1 MVDKNSEAPMAAT
14 IEASKLPVNHE
25 KTDMNS
31 IAILEAVN
39 TSYVPFNGQQI
50 ITAMAA
56 GVAYVAMKPIVEN
69 LGMSWGTQQQ
79 KLMKQLDKFNCI
91 HMNMVAAD
99 GKLRKLLCLPLKKLN
114 GWLFSINPEKVRADI
129 RDKLIQYQEECFTVL
144 HDYWTKGHVVNPRK
158 AKKALPGK
166 ITTEQQEAIKQLVM
180 SRGQSLPKEKQAK
193 AMITMWSSL
202 KSHFGCSY
210 KEISEEQFSEALSLA
225 ARVPLEG
232 EFIGKQEKKTN
243 ELSAKE
249 ANSLVWLWDYAN
261 RSQALFRELYPALKH
276 IQSNYSGRCYDYGHE
291 FSYVIGT
298 ARDVLINHTRDVD
311 INEPDGP
318 TNLSA
323 WIRLKNK
330 ELPPSVHLY

>member
-1 MVDKNSEAPMAAT
+1 
-14 IEASKLPVNHE
+14 
-25 KTDMNS
+25 MNS

-144 HDYWTKGHVVNPRK
+144 HDYWTKGKAENARKKTSVDDRTPLRDAVNMLVS
-158 AKKALPGK
+158 KKHLMYP
-166 ITTEQQEAIKQLVM
+166 EAY
-180 SRGQSLPKEKQAK
+180 
-193 AMITMWSSL
+193 AMIHQRFNVESIEELDSSQIPQAVEYI
-202 KSHFGCSY
+202 H
-210 KEISEEQFSEALSLA
+210 
-225 ARVPLEG
+225 RVVLEG

-261 RSQALFRELYPALKH
+261 RSQALFRELYPALKQ

-291 FSYVIGT
+291 FSYVIGM

-323 WIRLKNK
+323 WMRLKNK
-330 ELPPSVHLY
+330 ELPPSVHNY

>member
-1 MVDKNSEAPMAAT
+1 
-14 IEASKLPVNHE
+14 
-25 KTDMNS
+25 MNS

-56 GVAYVAMKPIVEN
+56 GVVYVAMKPIVEN
-69 LGMSWGTQQQ
+69 LGMSWSTQQT
-79 KLMKQLDKFNCI
+79 KLMKQISKFNCV

-144 HDYWTKGHVVNPRK
+144 HDYWTKGKAENARKKTSVDDRTPLRDAVNMLVS
-158 AKKALPGK
+158 KKHLMYP
-166 ITTEQQEAIKQLVM
+166 EAY
-180 SRGQSLPKEKQAK
+180 
-193 AMITMWSSL
+193 AMIHQRFNVES
-202 KSHFGCSY
+202 
-210 KEISEEQFSEALSLA
+210 IEELDASQIPQAVEYIH
-225 ARVPLEG
+225 RVVLEG
-232 EFIGKQEKKTN
+232 EFIGKQEKKAN

-261 RSQALFRELYPALKH
+261 RSQALFRELYPALKQ

-291 FSYVIGT
+291 FSYVIGM
-298 ARDVLINHTRDVD
+298 ARDVLIKHTRDVD

-323 WIRLKNK
+323 WMRLKNK
-330 ELPPSVHLY
+330 ELPPSVHNY

>member
-1 MVDKNSEAPMAAT
+1 
-14 IEASKLPVNHE
+14 
-25 KTDMNS
+25 MNS

-50 ITAMAA
+50 LTAVAA
-56 GVAYVAMKPIVEN
+56 GVTYVAMRQIVEN
-69 LGMSWGTQQQ
+69 IGIDWTGQSV
-79 KLMKQLDKFNCI
+79 KLRKMKDKFNCRDI
-91 HMNMVAAD
+91 SMVAAD
-99 GKLRKLLCLPLKKLN
+99 GKLRKLLCIPLKKLN

-129 RDKLIQYQEECFTVL
+129 RDKLIQYQEECFSVL
-144 HDYWTKGHVVNPRK
+144 HDYWTKGHVFNPRK

-210 KEISEEQFSEALSLA
+210 KEISEEQFAEALSLA

-261 RSQALFRELYPALKH
+261 RSQALFRELYPALKQ

-291 FSYVIGT
+291 FSYVIGM

-323 WIRLKNK
+323 WMRLKNK
-330 ELPPSVHLY
+330 ELPPSVHNY